1 MAQTV
6 KNLPAMYETQVS
18 SLGQGDSPK
27 EGTGYPL
34 PTPVFWPGESH
45 EQRSLA
51 DTGRKDQFFFLFYVA
66 AISIIE
72 CQ

>member
-1 MAQTV
+1 MAQTE

-45 EQRSLA
+45 EQEKPGGYR
-51 DTGRKDQFFFLFYVA
+51 GQRPNFFFVLYC
-66 AISIIE
+66 SHKHH
-72 CQ
+72 

>member
-1 MAQTV
+1 MAQMV

-45 EQRSLA
+45 EQRSLV
-51 DTGRKDQFFFLFYVA
+51 DTGGKEQFFFFVLHC
-66 AISIIE
+66 SHKHH
-72 CQ
+72 

>member
-27 EGTGYPL
+27 EGTVYPL

-51 DTGRKDQFFFLFYVA
+51 DTGGKDQIFFLFYIA